1 MKRSFSKCFILLV
14 LTSMVSLSLLSST
27 APSFAADKIR
37 VGFIVDVSIIPLY
50 VMKAKKIDDKYG
62 LDVELKPFARG
73 SDAYTAF
80 RAKAVDMILDMGTNT
95 AAEFFLTGV
104 PIKVIRAFQYPHFSL
119 LVKRDSPIKRVQE
132 LKGQK
137 IAVTSFGATSYW
149 LTAVAFNALGM
160 DVKNDVKIQTGAPA
174 VLLSSLGKG
183 EIVSVTLW
191 EPYVTQAIKTGDFKI
206 LVDPAEIYASKYK
219 EPFYHTCISVHGDFY
234 DKNRD
239 PLKKFLSAINES
251 ISYTLKNSAE
261 SNEISSKTE
270 INLSPDDLRKV
281 RSGWKGWVIE
291 DINDNQLREINNM
304 YRRMF
309 ELKILGGEVEARKF
323 WLRP

>member
-1 MKRSFSKCFILLV
+1 
-14 LTSMVSLSLLSST
+14 
-27 APSFAADKIR
+27 
-37 VGFIVDVSIIPLY
+37 
-50 VMKAKKIDDKYG
+50 MKAKKIDDKYG

-73 SDAYTAF
+73 SDAYSAF
-80 RAKAVDMILDMGTNT
+80 RAKAVDVVLDMGTNT

-104 PIKVIRAFQYPHFSL
+104 PIKVIRAFQYPHFSF
-119 LVKRDSPIKRVQE
+119 LVRRDSSIKRIQE

-160 DVKNDVKIQTGAPA
+160 DVQKDVKIQTGAPA
-174 VLLSSLGKG
+174 VLLSSLAKG

-206 LVDPAEIYASKYK
+206 LVDPAEIYTSKYK
-219 EPFYHTCISVHGDFY
+219 EQFYHTCISVQGDFY

-239 PLKKFLSAINES
+239 PLRQFLRAISES
-251 ISYTLKNSAE
+251 IGYTLKNSAE

-270 INLSPDDLRKV
+270 INLSPDDLGKV

-291 DINDNQLREINNM
+291 DINDSQLREINNM

-309 ELKILGGEVEARKF
+309 DMKILEGEVDARKF